1 MSARNPWYSNTP
13 DNGPH
18 ETNEPAGT
26 QSAGGLCHATNQ
38 IAGGIQP
45 RRQSLPTCTKSPKK
59 SSLLVQSPATPQ
71 TKKRLPPRPRGP
83 LYRRRLQALRTRSG
97 LLTFKTVAIGCSWS
111 GNGVAETII
120 PEAKEHFLT
129 PSARR
134 DAHFFGGLGFTDIQT
149 PYLDQVFVRLG
160 RDTPALSRTQ

>member
-1 MSARNPWYSNTP
+1 MYPPRMK
-13 DNGPH
+13 
-18 ETNEPAGT
+18 EPAGT

-83 LYRRRLQALRTRSG
+83 LYRRRLHIRELLNKSVPLLLRLAMT
-97 LLTFKTVAIGCSWS
+97 
-111 GNGVAETII
+111 GNGSFPKII
-120 PEAKEHFLT
+120 GNAL
-129 PSARR
+129 
-134 DAHFFGGLGFTDIQT
+134 DIQDFDIVFVE
-149 PYLDQVFVRLG
+149 PQCGIGGESQAVSSVPDDKLDQ
-160 RDTPALSRTQ
+160 